1 VFGPLSRPTPGRCPE
16 RARLRALYAKVLGI
30 CREAPNA
37 PSPLPLSQR
46 ARGAVAEIMKQIK
59 PCMKKPLA
67 PILAVAV
74 AALFCAT
81 SSAAAP
87 PTASRPNVLFIAID
101 DLRVNLGCYGDP
113 AAITPNLDRLAAR
126 GTVFTRAYCQE
137 AVCNPSRQ
145 SLLSGRRPDSI
156 RVWDLNKLFRQT
168 TPDVVPLP
176 EHFKR
181 NGYFAQSFG
190 KIYHGTEGMND
201 PQSWSVPEQ
210 FAVVPK
216 RDDYQLP
223 ENQQPSKSQKAA
235 AVEFV
240 DAPDDAYPDGKVAAA
255 AVTALEGFTAAGTR
269 LPFFLAVGFRKPH
282 LPFTAPKRYWDMH
295 DPAQLPPLTQAAAPR
310 GAPALALHDSV
321 ELRGYTD
328 ASTAPRLDPDQV
340 SRLRRG
346 YYAAASFADAQVGR
360 VLAALQRTGF
370 ATNTIVVVWG
380 DNGYH
385 LGEHGL
391 WCKTTDYEAD
401 TRVPLIV
408 ATPDDRPRGVR
419 TAALVELL
427 DIYPTLIELCGLPPR
442 AKLEGRSFAANLG
455 YPDKPGRAAAISQF
469 PRPWAS
475 GRNFRPE
482 FMGYTVRSATHRY
495 VEWRK
500 LSDGSVMARELY
512 AYRDEELFESENL
525 ADHPEEAGRLRELAA
540 QLPPGRR

>member
-1 VFGPLSRPTPGRCPE
+1 M
-16 RARLRALYAKVLGI
+16 
-30 CREAPNA
+30 
-37 PSPLPLSQR
+37 
-46 ARGAVAEIMKQIK
+46 EIMKPMK
-59 PCMKKPLA
+59 ACMKKASA
-67 PILAVAV
+67 PAFVVVV
-74 AALFCAT
+74 AALFGAT
-81 SSAAAP
+81 PSAAVP
-87 PTASRPNVLFIAID
+87 QTASRPNVLFIAID
-101 DLRVNLGCYGDP
+101 DLRVNLGCYGDS

-156 RVWDLNKLFRQT
+156 RVWDLNKLFRRT
-168 TPDVVPLP
+168 APDVVPLP
-176 EHFKR
+176 EHFKL

-190 KIYHGTEGMND
+190 KIYHGTEGMSD

-210 FAVVPK
+210 FEAVPK
-216 RDDYQLP
+216 RDDYQLL
-223 ENQQPSKSQKAA
+223 ENQQPAKSQKAA
-235 AVEFV
+235 AIEFV
-240 DAPDDAYPDGKVAAA
+240 DAPEDAYPDGKVAAA
-255 AVTALEGFTAAGTR
+255 AVAVLEGFATAGNHR
-269 LPFFLAVGFRKPH
+269 PFFLAVGFRKPH

-295 DPAQLPPLTQAAAPR
+295 DPARLPPLTQAAAPR
-310 GAPALALHDSV
+310 GAPALALHDSA

-328 ASTAPRLDPDQV
+328 ASTAPRLDTDQV
-340 SRLRRG
+340 ARLRRG

-360 VLAALQRTGF
+360 VLAALQRTNF

-455 YPDKPGRAAAISQF
+455 YPDKPGRAVAISQF
-469 PRPWAS
+469 PRPWSS

-500 LSDGSVMARELY
+500 LSDGSVIARELY
-512 AYRDEELFESENL
+512 AYPGEELFESENL
-525 ADHPEEAGRLRELAA
+525 ADRPEEAGRLRELAA
-540 QLPPGRR
+540 QLPPLPR